1 MKTRSVALVAIVAVG
16 LLLAVVAGAFAYD
29 ATQKHEIA
37 KGITAG
43 GVDIGGMSAN
53 KAKQTLSEKLATPLT
68 QPLTVVYRHR
78 HFRISAARAHL
89 AIDVNSMVAQ
99 AVDKSRSG
107 NFFGRAFRS
116 ATGGKVDNT
125 VAPIVTY
132 DHSAIDRLVAR
143 VERGVNRPP
152 QNASVSYTAD
162 GLKRVPARL
171 GLAIQADQL
180 TAAVN
185 AALVRP
191 GGSRTVRAK
200 AILTDPKVTTSRVAA
215 RYPTFIIVNRTT
227 RQLKFYKRLKLSK
240 TYNIA
245 VGMAGL
251 ETPAGLYH
259 IQNKQVNPSWHV
271 PNSAWA
277 GKLAGKVI
285 PPGPADPIKARWM
298 GIFDGAGIH
307 GTDEI
312 GSLGSAASHG
322 CVRMAI
328 PDVEALYDQ
337 VDVGTPVFVA

>member
-1 MKTRSVALVAIVAVG
+1 MKKRSIVLVAVAVG
-16 LLLAVVAGAFAYD
+16 LLLALAVSAFAYD

-37 KGITAG
+37 KGVTAG
-43 GVDIGGMSAN
+43 GVAIGGMSENQARQILRD
-53 KAKQTLSEKLATPLT
+53 KIGTPLS
-68 QPLTVVYRHR
+68 QPLTVVYGHH
-78 HFRISAARAHL
+78 HFRISAAKAHL
-89 AIDVNSMVAQ
+89 TTNVDAMVQQAI
-99 AVDKSRSG
+99 DKSRAS
-107 NFFGRAFRS
+107 NFFSRAVRGV
-116 ATGGKVDNT
+116 TGGSVDKD
-125 VAPIVTY
+125 VAPIVNY
-132 DHSAIDRLVAR
+132 DHAAIARLVRR
-143 VERGVNRPP
+143 VQRGVDRPP
-152 QNASVSYTAD
+152 QNASVSYGPE
-162 GLKRVPARL
+162 GLKRVTAKL
-171 GLAIQADQL
+171 GLAVRVDRL
-180 TAAVN
+180 TTAVN

-191 GGSRTVRAK
+191 DGVRVVRAQADITK
-200 AILTDPKVTTSRVAA
+200 PRIGTAQVAA
-215 RYPTFIIVNRTT
+215 KYPTFIFVDRTT
-227 RQLKFYKRLKLSK
+227 RQLKFYKHLKLSH

-271 PNSAWA
+271 PNSPWA

-337 VDVGTPVFVA
+337 VDVGTPVFIA